1 MTVIQS
7 TKGAFTESMNNNMTH
22 VRKPVFVDNAIHYEK
37 ITEKVSNKREVS
49 IQQRKTSN
57 YSVATENEYNL
68 IESESAII
76 ATHADSNFTS
86 DIWTTKGKNS
96 VPKTI
101 YSSQNPKERLVWSTT
116 EDVTNGLRLNLQN
129 MKGQSMEEIGF
140 SGQKGRFGVSL
151 DVGMRSTDLVT
162 RITKNVDENLNSV
175 TLGAPLSVSNQ
186 GGTRRNQSLTFV
198 AEDFNNVNT
207 LSALQFV
214 SRFDNRSIVFSK
226 EGNVIYSADS
236 NKGLPYPIDKNIRF
250 GKRGSN
256 PVSSIPNRITVTG
269 VPSAL
274 NDDVTM
280 TLDDRERQGSLSS
293 PDIITSPTIF
303 DMSIRSKTDARRVG
317 RNKLRAN
324 ALKKGSISSAGHP
337 NAFHLRS
344 GDLVNYSNEE
354 YMISE
359 ISHSMSEKKSDM
371 KFMLVEKGLE
381 HLLQENEVT
390 SIASSASDNK
400 ESHSQLITENLNLIS
415 AMKIKISTRFT
426 ITYVSGES
434 NTLGNLSRGI
444 GGASQIDKNNTI
456 HDVSGIGSGVRG
468 RLVVE

>member
-7 TKGAFTESMNNNMTH
+7 TKGAFTESLNNNMTH

-96 VPKTI
+96 VPKII

-116 EDVTNGLRLNLQN
+116 EDATNGLRLNLQN

-140 SGQKGRFGVSL
+140 SGQTGRFGVSL

-214 SRFDNRSIVFSK
+214 SRFDNRMLSFSK
-226 EGNVIYSADS
+226 EGNVIYSPMKLGASSFSIDS
-236 NKGLPYPIDKNIRF
+236 NIRF
-250 GKRGSN
+250 GAKKKN

-274 NDDVTM
+274 NDDITI
-280 TLDDRERQGSLSS
+280 TLDDRERQGDSNS
-293 PDIITSPTIF
+293 PDIITSSPIF
-303 DMSIRSKTDARRVG
+303 DMAVKSKGDARKSA
-317 RNKLRAN
+317 RNKLRSN
-324 ALKKGSISSAGHP
+324 ALKQGSISSEGHP
-337 NAFHLRS
+337 NAYHLRS
-344 GDLVNYSNEE
+344 GDIVKYDDEE

-359 ISHSMSEKKSDM
+359 VEHSMSDKQSNF
-371 KFMLVEKGLE
+371 KFMLVERGLE
-381 HLLQENEVT
+381 HLLHDNET
-390 SIASSASDNK
+390 ASISSSASSNK
-400 ESHSQLITENLNLIS
+400 ESHSQLKVKNLNFINS
-415 AMKIKISTRFT
+415 FKISISSQFSFRDIISIDKAT
-426 ITYVSGES
+426 IG
-434 NTLGNLSRGI
+434 GKRGI
-444 GGASQIDKNNTI
+444 GGASQIDKNNTV
-456 HDVSGIGSGVRG
+456 HEVNALGMSKTES
-468 RLVVE
+468 VVIE